1 PVVSTDSSSYAAG
14 ATVTVTY
21 TGLSGNVKD
30 WIAIATSGADTTE
43 YVAWVFTNGQT
54 SGTATLT
61 APGIGAFVARA
72 FENNTYTLI
81 AESTTFMVAGTS
93 ISTDRA
99 TYRAGSTV
107 TVTYAGLPGNA
118 KDWIAIAP
126 AGSSNT
132 EYVAWVFTNG
142 QASGTATFT
151 APPRGSFLAALL
163 LSNNH

>member
-54 SGTATLT
+54 SGTATFT

-72 FENNTYTLI
+72 FENNTYSLV
-81 AESTTFMVAGTS
+81 AESMPFAVNG
-93 ISTDRA
+93 IA
-99 TYRAGSTV
+99 TNASSYRLGSTV
-107 TVTYAGLPGNA
+107 TVTFAGLPGNT

-126 AGSSNT
+126 AGSSST

-142 QASGTATFT
+142 QASGTGTFT
-151 APPRGSFLAALL
+151 APGIRALVARA
-163 LSNNH
+163 SENNTD